1 MKRSHEY
8 DSPVL
13 SRIVSVIT
21 VLAICICSVCT
32 CLTTYKM
39 TQLTTGGGSSNTGTN
54 TNTSTNNGSSNA
66 SSSATP
72 SAETPTAANSATGSG
87 SNNTNSDASAAAG
100 DGSDPAAVL
109 AKYTEVMNNSKKAV
123 KTFNKKEW
131 QELPSVDLGNS
142 MVTSIAQPIIDKY
155 MTPEADAEEQSHDKP
170 DQFPVIHATA
180 GCLLTDASAIKSA
193 SMKDNGDGTGTI
205 TLVLND
211 EEGPEPCAEGATS
224 ASSNTGAVFSP
235 ISKKSINDELAKIS
249 AIKVNSFDLNYHDCT
264 STITYNTSTNQV
276 TDVNQVMNISIK
288 ANVKVT
294 IATVDASG
302 ELIDTVHIY
311 NITY

>member
-39 TQLTTGGGSSNTGTN
+39 TQLTAAGGTSNTETTTSSSTGNGSNQGGST
-54 TNTSTNNGSSNA
+54 
-66 SSSATP
+66 TP
-72 SAETPTAANSATGSG
+72 SAETTTAAGGSTNTGTANTDGGNAGSG
-87 SNNTNSDASAAAG
+87 DA
-100 DGSDPAAVL
+100 SDPAAVL

-224 ASSNTGAVFSP
+224 APSNTGAVFSP